1 MKPKL
6 YVFDISN
13 LIHRAAHAMRDLTM
27 DNGFPTGAIY
37 GTFTMLSTFAVKKH
51 PENILICYDHA
62 GPESLRKNIYPEYK
76 ANRVRQETISAQEL
90 IIRKMIELLGMA
102 SVVLPGYEADD
113 LIGCAVKQ
121 YSDKFD
127 IDIITGDKD
136 LLQLIGNGVHVYDT
150 MKNVYYGEEEV
161 MKKFGVRPDQIVDF
175 LAIAGDKVDNIP
187 GVRGL
192 GKVGVGKLLAEYN
205 SLEEIYE
212 NIDKI
217 VGKTQEKLIKSK
229 DDAFMSYELASL
241 ITNVEMPDPSS
252 LGFNPQT
259 STDLIELFTRLEFN
273 SGLLK
278 LNNLWTLYK

>member
-1 MKPKL
+1 MSTVLIDGHHMMHRCAFIQELQRLKTHSGVPVGP
-6 YVFDISN
+6 VF
-13 LIHRAAHAMRDLTM
+13 
-27 DNGFPTGAIY
+27 GFLRVLGATLKRFKATSCIVVWDTGR
-37 GTFTMLSTFAVKKH
+37 ST
-51 PENILICYDHA
+51 Y
-62 GPESLRKNIYPEYK
+62 RKELYPEYK